1 MVDRGRA
8 VHWLAIFE
16 FLWPDFEQEDYYAVE
31 LGYIVFNG
39 PEKDFLPD
47 AFYQQLASIL
57 ATLWRIQ
64 LEDLY
69 PDGNWKVV
77 IHDDPEMT
85 VDATIYR

>member
-1 MVDRGRA
+1 MVGYGRA
-8 VHWLAIFE
+8 VHWLAVCDV
-16 FLWPDFEQEDYYAVE
+16 LWPNFQQGDYYAVE
-31 LGYIVFNG
+31 VAYIAVND
-39 PEKDFLPD
+39 PDEALLPD

-57 ATLWRIQ
+57 ATFWRIQ

-69 PDGNWKVV
+69 PEGNWKVV